1 MNHLGSETVAY
12 IQTRNLNLRFIPENL
27 LRPLQHL
34 TKLPSVTE
42 APTTENAYS
51 SLQPFLR
58 IYLPNNNLTN
68 ISPEVMD
75 LKDLKVLS
83 VRNNKISAIP
93 SSIRKLKTLE
103 VLNVSVNRIT
113 HLPWDLLG
121 LLHGELKHFTARP
134 NPLPEIEESDIAI
147 WHRGPRPETD
157 EETTPDAL
165 KFTEYEGHPP
175 AEAWKAIRVAT
186 SPVER
191 LDMDGQTVDP
201 TTVQGPQKQRATH
214 PPSLREL
221 SLRTLAKM
229 PALDHI
235 TDAELTEFPPLLV
248 PLFGLARAWRADGG
262 WCCSV
267 CEREYVHART
277 RWTEWWDCTPHENG
291 MKRPRASGERL
302 RPLPFRRFGCSWG
315 CLPGV
320 GRG

>member
-1 MNHLGSETVAY
+1 MPEVLAN
-12 IQTRNLNLRFIPENL
+12 IQTRNLNLRYIPENL

-58 IYLPNNNLTN
+58 IYLPNNNLAN

-83 VRNNKISAIP
+83 VRNNKISTIP

-113 HLPWDLLG
+113 YLPWDLLE
-121 LLHGELKHFTARP
+121 LLQGDLKHFTARP
-134 NPLPEIEESDIAI
+134 NPLPEVEESDIAI
-147 WHRGPRPETD
+147 WHRGSTLNDD
-157 EETTPDAL
+157 EGTTPDTL
-165 KFTEYEGHPP
+165 KFTDYESHPP
-175 AEAWKAIRVAT
+175 PEAWQAIHVAT

-191 LDMDGQTVDP
+191 IDMDGQTADR
-201 TTVQGPQKQRATH
+201 TTIQPPQKQQTAH

-229 PALDHI
+229 PALDHV
-235 TDAELTEFPPLLV
+235 TDAELAEFPPLLV
-248 PLFGLARAWRADGG
+248 PLFELARAWRADGG
-262 WCCSV
+262 WRCSI
-267 CEREYVHART
+267 CGREYVHART

-291 MKRPRASGERL
+291 MKRPRASGEWL
-302 RPLPFRRFGCSWG
+302 RPLPFQRFGCSWG
-315 CLPGV
+315 CLP
-320 GRG
+320 